1 MCNLER
7 EIGLGINGWVFG
19 VHPFATL
26 IMPLRLV
33 DGKSP
38 AFRARPRLASVI
50 TDKPAVRVQDVCA
63 NVERRG
69 IGTVT
74 VSPPAA
80 RFGVV
85 RLFPRVRARV
95 ELVAGATTQRY
106 NCDCRGRDR
115 WPRPLL
121 HGHKS

>member
-33 DGKSP
+33 EGKSP

-50 TDKPAVRVQDVCA
+50 TDKPAVRVQYVCA

-80 RFGVV
+80 SGATRPARERI
-85 RLFPRVRARV
+85 RLFSRSFSTVCEISAVKPRNSVQG
-95 ELVAGATTQRY
+95 GA
-106 NCDCRGRDR
+106 N
-115 WPRPLL
+115 P
-121 HGHKS
+121 